1 MIRRPPRSTLFPYT
15 TLFRSEAVDHR
26 AEALNL
32 VGQEI
37 EEPERRSALVH
48 ADHERDRVER
58 LPAARRREGDLPR
71 VARPEP
77 SPRHHLHSRGA
88 QLGAGALPRHALL
101 RHETHRELDG
111 HARLGPP
118 VGAARVL
125 LLLSR
130 AGEGLDVRE
139 HGAEAIER
147 DRLVDEIEGTTLE
160 ALARLRLGGDARDGD
175 DGHPRLLDRGELEEV
190 EAAHAGQT
198 DVEQDRIWL
207 LAHEFLER
215 VLRGRDGDGLVA
227 EAGEEVAEDVADG
240 LLVLD

>member
-1 MIRRPPRSTLFPYT
+1 MR
-15 TLFRSEAVDHR
+15 
-26 AEALNL
+26 
-32 VGQEI
+32 
-37 EEPERRSALVH
+37 
-48 ADHERDRVER
+48 
-58 LPAARRREGDLPR
+58 
-71 VARPEP
+71 
-77 SPRHHLHSRGA
+77 
-88 QLGAGALPRHALL
+88 
-101 RHETHRELDG
+101 
-111 HARLGPP
+111 
-118 VGAARVL
+118 

-198 DVEQDRIWL
+198 DVEQDRIRL

-215 VLRGRDGDGLVA
+215 VLRGRDGNGLVA

-240 LLVLD
+240 LLVLDDHHAQTAPARLLGRHFAESLTPCTECSALCYTRGQG